1 MINVKRA
8 KLVRKYKIKKKN
20 VYIFIVLLII
30 IGTILIYKNFS
41 DKIDNKVLS
50 MIRDKMDVI
59 NASIINRAITSDVL
73 LNINIDDVLIVNK
86 NKNEEIILLDF
97 NMNNSYN
104 ILRNII
110 SNLEDSILNVQQGNL
125 DDLFFEDDDIISKDG
140 FLIKFPLGMVSNYTF
155 LNNLGPRIPLKVQ
168 IGGSVVAG
176 FETKITD
183 YGINNSLIQVFVKC
197 NLTEK
202 VFFPLNVK
210 KINFEYEFLV
220 ASKIIQGKI
229 PTYYGGALNS
239 KSPMLSMPIM

>member
-1 MINVKRA
+1 MKRA
-8 KLVRKYKIKKKN
+8 KLVRRYKIKKKN

>member
-1 MINVKRA
+1 MKRA

-155 LNNLGPRIPLKVQ
+155 LNNLGPRISLKVQ

>member
-1 MINVKRA
+1 
-8 KLVRKYKIKKKN
+8 
-20 VYIFIVLLII
+20 
-30 IGTILIYKNFS
+30 
-41 DKIDNKVLS
+41 
-50 MIRDKMDVI
+50 
-59 NASIINRAITSDVL
+59 
-73 LNINIDDVLIVNK
+73 
-86 NKNEEIILLDF
+86 
-97 NMNNSYN
+97 
-104 ILRNII
+104 
-110 SNLEDSILNVQQGNL
+110 
-125 DDLFFEDDDIISKDG
+125 
-140 FLIKFPLGMVSNYTF
+140 MVSNYTF

-229 PTYYGGALNS
+229 PNYYGGALNS

>member
-1 MINVKRA
+1 MKRA
-8 KLVRKYKIKKKN
+8 KLVRRYKIKKKN

-86 NKNEEIILLDF
+86 NNNEEIILLDF

-229 PTYYGGALNS
+229 PNYYGGALNS

>member
-1 MINVKRA
+1 MKRA